1 MNKRQRKKRRWLY
14 VPKKMRK
21 NFIDDANLYFRVGDF
36 DTYGPMITIATA
48 SIVARMVADPD
59 DDGMRRE
66 EA

>member
-21 NFIDDANLYFRVGDF
+21 NFIDDTNSYFRVGDF
-36 DTYGPMITIATA
+36 DTYGPLITMTTA
-48 SIVARMVADPD
+48 SIVARMVADSD
-59 DDGMRRE
+59 DDGMCRE